1 MARRK
6 LTILLSGMVASDLHH
21 GGATWVVLQYALGFK
36 RLGYDVYVVEPLV
49 AESMEPAGASLA
61 RSHNARYFR
70 QVVEEFGLAGST
82 LLLAGTD
89 ETVGASRADVRSL
102 ARNADVLFNINGIL
116 AEPDLLEAGSTRIY
130 LDIDAGFNQLWHATQ
145 GIDRNF
151 AGHTLHVTIGQGIG
165 ESWSPVPTCGIDWI
179 KTVQPVV
186 LEQWPVANAIV
197 HHALTTV
204 GNWRGSGS
212 FEHHGVFY
220 GQKAHSLRQFIT
232 LPTRTSERFLLAF
245 GIHPDETRDL
255 EALERNGWTLVD
267 PRTVGATPAAYRRF
281 LQGSKAELGV
291 VKQGCVAAP
300 CGWFSD
306 RSVCYLA
313 SGRPVIAQD
322 TGFGRWLTT
331 GEGLFSFVDEDDAL
345 AAIEELNRDYARHS
359 RAARALAEEY
369 FDSDKVL
376 GRLLAD
382 VGLG

>member
-36 RLGYDVYVVEPLV
+36 RLGHDVCVVEPLA
-49 AESMEPAGASLA
+49 AESMEPEGAALT
-61 RSHNARYFR
+61 RSRNARYFR
-70 QVVEEFGLAGST
+70 QVVEEFGLDGST
-82 LLLAGTD
+82 LLLTGKE
-89 ETVGASRADVRSL
+89 ETVGASRGDVRSL
-102 ARNADVLFNINGIL
+102 ARDADVLFNINGIL
-116 AEPDLLEAGSTRIY
+116 TEPDLFEAVPMRIY

-145 GIDRNF
+145 GIDRRF

-165 ESWSPVPTCGIDWI
+165 EPWSPVPTCGIDWI

-186 LEQWPVANAIV
+186 LEQWPVADTTKYD
-197 HHALTTV
+197 ALTTV
-204 GNWRGSGS
+204 GNWRGYGS
-212 FEHHGVFY
+212 FEHNGVFY
-220 GQKAHSLRQFIT
+220 GQKAHSLRQFIM
-232 LPTRTSERFLLAF
+232 LPTRTQERFLLAL
-245 GIHPDETRDL
+245 GIHPDEKRDL
-255 EALERNGWTLVD
+255 EALARNNWALVD
-267 PRTVGATPAAYRRF
+267 PRTVAATPAAYRRF
-281 LQGSKAELGV
+281 LQGSKGELGV

-313 SGRPVIAQD
+313 SGRPVVAQD
-322 TGFGRWLTT
+322 TGFGRWLPT
-331 GEGLFSFVDEDDAL
+331 GEGVFSFVGEDDAL
-345 AAIEELNRDYARHS
+345 AAIDDLNRDYTRHS
-359 RAARALAEEY
+359 RSARALAEEY